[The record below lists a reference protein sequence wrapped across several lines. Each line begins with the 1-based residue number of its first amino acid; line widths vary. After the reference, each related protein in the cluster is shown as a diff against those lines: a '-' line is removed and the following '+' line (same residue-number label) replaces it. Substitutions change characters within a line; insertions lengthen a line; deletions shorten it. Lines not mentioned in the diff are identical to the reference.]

1 MTKFRSPPDQADW
14 CLGPG
19 RAAIPYETRASYMRP
34 MTLKTTDTPGG
45 QVVMLSDVDREMLA
59 ALPADERDL
68 IERVLRQDSKVT
80 VEKAIEV
87 LRAFSI

>member
-1 MTKFRSPPDQADW
+1 
-14 CLGPG
+14 
-19 RAAIPYETRASYMRP
+19 MRP
-34 MTLKTTDTPGG
+34 MTLKPTDTPGG

-68 IERVLRQDSKVT
+68 IERVLQQDPKVT
-80 VEKAIEV
+80 VEKAIEI

>member
-1 MTKFRSPPDQADW
+1 
-14 CLGPG
+14 
-19 RAAIPYETRASYMRP
+19 
-34 MTLKTTDTPGG
+34 MTLKPTDTPGG

-68 IERVLRQDSKVT
+68 IERVLQQDPKVT
-80 VEKAIEV
+80 VEKAIEI

>member
-1 MTKFRSPPDQADW
+1 M
-14 CLGPG
+14 
-19 RAAIPYETRASYMRP
+19 I
-34 MTLKTTDTPGG
+34 LKTTDTPGG

-68 IERVLRQDSKVT
+68 IERVLQQDPKVT
-80 VEKAIEV
+80 VEKAIEI

>member
-1 MTKFRSPPDQADW
+1 
-14 CLGPG
+14 
-19 RAAIPYETRASYMRP
+19 MRP
-34 MTLKTTDTPGG
+34 MTLKPTDTPGG
-45 QVVMLSDVDREMLA
+45 QVLMLSDVDREMLA

-68 IERVLRQDSKVT
+68 IERVLRQDPKVT

>member
-1 MTKFRSPPDQADW
+1 
-14 CLGPG
+14 
-19 RAAIPYETRASYMRP
+19 MRP
-34 MTLKTTDTPGG
+34 ITPNTTDTPGG

-68 IERVLRQDSKVT
+68 IERVLQQDPKVT
-80 VEKAIEV
+80 VEKAIEI

>member
-1 MTKFRSPPDQADW
+1 
-14 CLGPG
+14 
-19 RAAIPYETRASYMRP
+19 MRP

-45 QVVMLSDVDREMLA
+45 QVAMLSDVDREMLA

-68 IERVLRQDSKVT
+68 IERVLRQDPKIT

>member
-1 MTKFRSPPDQADW
+1 
-14 CLGPG
+14 
-19 RAAIPYETRASYMRP
+19 
-34 MTLKTTDTPGG
+34 MTLKTSDTPGG

-68 IERVLRQDSKVT
+68 IERVLRQDPKIT
-80 VEKAIEV
+80 IEKAVEI

>member
-1 MTKFRSPPDQADW
+1 
-14 CLGPG
+14 
-19 RAAIPYETRASYMRP
+19 

-68 IERVLRQDSKVT
+68 IERVLQQDSKVT

>member
-1 MTKFRSPPDQADW
+1 
-14 CLGPG
+14 
-19 RAAIPYETRASYMRP
+19 MRP
-34 MTLKTTDTPGG
+34 MTLKPTDTPGG

-68 IERVLRQDSKVT
+68 IERVLQQDPKIT

>member
-1 MTKFRSPPDQADW
+1 
-14 CLGPG
+14 
-19 RAAIPYETRASYMRP
+19 

-45 QVVMLSDVDREMLA
+45 QVVMLNDVDREMLS

-68 IERVLRQDSKVT
+68 IERVLQQDPKVT
-80 VEKAIEV
+80 VEKAIEI